1 MDKSPSTS
9 HRTAVFRKNEVFRQ
23 FFAFCTPSP
32 LLVPEGGINMSP
44 FDQPRTVSTS
54 KSSGGGGR
62 RKQSRDNMPTFTAPK
77 NLACIQNYSSLH
89 TNIQVDI
96 HGSHQDMHS
105 HPNIYVNLLRIYI
118 HEDTHADKPLHK
130 HTHTHASASLQSSVR
145 TVVGLHVSM
154 THFH

>member
-1 MDKSPSTS
+1 M
-9 HRTAVFRKNEVFRQ
+9 FRQ

-89 TNIQVDI
+89 THIQVDI
-96 HGSHQDMHS
+96 HGSIHQDMHS
-105 HPNIYVNLLRIYI
+105 HPNIYIYI

-130 HTHTHASASLQSSVR
+130 HTHTHMRLLIYRCADAHSLQSSVR
-145 TVVGLHVSM
+145 TVV
-154 THFH
+154 